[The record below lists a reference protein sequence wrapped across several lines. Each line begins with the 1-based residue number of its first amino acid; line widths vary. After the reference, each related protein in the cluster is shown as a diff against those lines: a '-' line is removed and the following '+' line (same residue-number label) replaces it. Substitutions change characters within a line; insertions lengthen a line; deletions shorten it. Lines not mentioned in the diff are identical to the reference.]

1 MTKTAEKAEPLLPAE
16 AATGIVHDQQAI
28 TLAAAPSEAGGSAT
42 RLNSEGTAE
51 MSLGAT
57 ALMPAAGATCP
68 ACKQPNHLGVTTCV
82 FCGTAL
88 EPIPPTAAT
97 SGYSD
102 RAAETS
108 DDPPP
113 SSRARFLAH
122 DSELPGLPVGDP
134 LIGVVVAER
143 YKIVEALGRGGM
155 GAVYKVEHVRIGKL
169 LAMKLLTGELSR
181 NPDVVRR
188 FKLEALTVSKLS
200 SPSTVQVFDFGAAEG
215 LTYLVMELVAGED
228 LGRTLRSQGPMLWSR
243 VARISIQVC
252 SSLAEAHQKGIV
264 HRDIKPENV
273 MLVRARDGSDLAKV
287 LDFGLAKLREG
298 EGLND
303 VTSQGAIVGTPY
315 FMAPEQIKGEAVD
328 ARTDIYALG
337 AMMYRALTGH
347 YPFTGTTPMA
357 VFTKHLTEMPTAPIE
372 RAPDLEIP
380 VGINRLV
387 LKALSKS
394 ADARFQK
401 VEELQA
407 RLIEELKS
415 VGIAS
420 VDNLLDSS
428 QLRRLARTSAADA
441 APAAPGATVLPKAE
455 IATRDEVFAY
465 ERKLRNQRYGA
476 IVGLGATLAVAA
488 AGGAKLLQLN
498 LARAR
503 EFKGVEVEPNDSA
516 REATLVP
523 LGREVMAQLGR
534 RLDPTH
540 GDRDFFAF
548 DIPAAPSSGGTSA
561 LIRLEVSALPNLAMC
576 TMIYKQGFSTA
587 LGQYCVGRPGRD
599 LVIST
604 LRLEPGRYL
613 VTELQDLDPYGGS
626 PPFIYENISDSYKL
640 LVAAASP
647 EQGREIEPNDQVASA
662 EQISPGTA
670 ITAAI
675 GWAHDEDVFC
685 IPAQTP
691 GKIRWKVRDGLRD
704 TGLVQATPI
713 RGGEEGAPVRIHRG
727 SSGKTSP
734 TDVLNPWISAPIA
747 GTNDVPRCI
756 RIALG
761 KDTWAGERASVMPSG
776 GSETYVVKVEAV
788 PEVSGVLERGTE
800 GNGGER
806 RGDQNLTQR
815 RKDAKTQKGEKE
827 K

>member
-1 MTKTAEKAEPLLPAE
+1 MTNKADKAEPPLLVGS
-16 AATGIVHDQQAI
+16 AAGVTHDPQAV
-28 TLAAAPSEAGGSAT
+28 TLAAIPSEAAGSAT
-42 RLNSEGTAE
+42 RLSPEGSSEAVLE
-51 MSLGAT
+51 AT
-57 ALMPAAGATCP
+57 AVMPAAGSVCP
-68 ACKQPNHLGVTTCV
+68 ACKQPNHLGVSTCV
-82 FCGTAL
+82 FCNAVI
-88 EPIPPTAAT
+88 EPGAPAAAT
-97 SGYSD
+97 SGYSE
-102 RAAETS
+102 RSAPTS
-108 DDPPP
+108 DPPP
-113 SSRARFLAH
+113 SSRAQFMAH

-228 LGRTLRSQGPMLWSR
+228 LGRTLRSQGPMPWSR
-243 VARISIQVC
+243 VARIIIQVC

-347 YPFTGTTPMA
+347 YPFNGTTPMA
-357 VFTKHLTEMPTAPIE
+357 VFTKHLTELPTSPID

-387 LKALSKS
+387 LKALSKN
-394 ADARFQK
+394 AEARFQK
-401 VEELQA
+401 VEDVQA
-407 RLIEELKS
+407 RLVEELKS
-415 VGIAS
+415 VGISSAE
-420 VDNLLDSS
+420 NLLDSS
-428 QLRRLARTSAADA
+428 ELRRLARASAGDTA
-441 APAAPGATVLPKAE
+441 APPAPGVPALPKAE

-465 ERKLRNQRYGA
+465 ERTLRRQRYGA
-476 IVGLGATLAVAA
+476 LVGLGATLLVAV

-503 EFKGVEVEPNDSA
+503 EFTGVEVEPNDSA
-516 REATLVP
+516 REATPVP
-523 LGREVMAQLGR
+523 LGQEVTAQLGR
-534 RLDPTH
+534 RVDPTH

-548 DIPAAPSSGGTSA
+548 DLPASPSSGGTSA
-561 LIRLEVSALPNLAMC
+561 LIRLEVSSLPNLAMC
-576 TMIYKQGFSTA
+576 TLIYKQGFSTA
-587 LGQYCVGRPGRD
+587 LAQYCIGRAGRD
-599 LVIST
+599 LVIPA
-604 LRLEPGRYL
+604 LRLDPGRYL
-613 VTELQDLDPYGGS
+613 ITELQDLDPYGGP
-626 PPFIYENISDSYKL
+626 PPFIHENVSDSYRL
-640 LVAAASP
+640 LAASVEP
-647 EQGREIEPNDQVASA
+647 DRGHEIEPNDQVASA
-662 EQISPGTA
+662 EQLSPGSALTA
-670 ITAAI
+670 SI
-675 GWAHDEDVFC
+675 GWSHDEDVFC
-685 IPAQTP
+685 IPEQTP

-704 TGLVQATPI
+704 VGLLQATPI

-734 TDVLNPWISAPIA
+734 TDVLNPWISPVIA
-747 GTNDVPRCI
+747 GANDAPRCI
-756 RIALG
+756 RIGLG
-761 KDTWAGERASVMPSG
+761 KDPWAGERASAMPSG
-776 GSETYVVKVEAV
+776 GSEAYVVEVEAV
-788 PEVSGVLERGTE
+788 P
-800 GNGGER
+800 
-806 RGDQNLTQR
+806 
-815 RKDAKTQKGEKE
+815 
-827 K
+827 

>member
-1 MTKTAEKAEPLLPAE
+1 MTKEAEQAEPPPL
-16 AATGIVHDQQAI
+16 I
-28 TLAAAPSEAGGSAT
+28 AAASVISNDPQAVTLVASLDGESSGAARITAGGVP
-42 RLNSEGTAE
+42 EV
-51 MSLGAT
+51 SLGPT
-57 ALMPAAGATCP
+57 AIMPAIDASAP
-68 ACKQPNHLGVTTCV
+68 A
-82 FCGTAL
+82 
-88 EPIPPTAAT
+88 AAA
-97 SGYSD
+97 SGYVD
-102 RAAETS
+102 RAAEAS
-108 DDPPP
+108 DAPP
-113 SSRARFLAH
+113 SSRGHFLAH

-228 LGRTLRSQGPMLWSR
+228 LGRTLRSQGPLPWSR
-243 VARISIQVC
+243 VARIIIQVC
-252 SSLAEAHQKGIV
+252 SSLSEAHQKGIV
-264 HRDIKPENV
+264 HRDIKPENI

-347 YPFTGTTPMA
+347 YPFNGTTPMA
-357 VFTKHLTEMPTAPIE
+357 VFTKHLTEMPTEPAE
-372 RAPDLEIP
+372 RAPELDIP
-380 VGINRLV
+380 MRISRLV
-387 LKALSKS
+387 MKALSKS
-394 ADARFQK
+394 AEARFQK
-401 VEELQA
+401 VEDLQA
-407 RLIEELKS
+407 RLVEELKS
-415 VGIAS
+415 VGVSSA
-420 VDNLLDSS
+420 DNLLDSG
-428 QLRRLARTSAADA
+428 QLRRLARASGPDVAA
-441 APAAPGATVLPKAE
+441 AAPGATTLLKAE

-465 ERKLRNQRYGA
+465 ERKLRRQRYGA
-476 IVGLGATLAVAA
+476 ILGVSATILIAA
-488 AGGAKLLQLN
+488 AGAAKLLQLN

-516 REATLVP
+516 KEAMPVP
-523 LGREVMAQLGR
+523 LGREVVAQLGR

-548 DIPAAPSSGGTSA
+548 DFPAAPASGGASA
-561 LIRLEVSALPNLAMC
+561 MIRLEVSALPNLAMC
-576 TMIYKQGFSTA
+576 TLIYKQGFPTA

-599 LVIST
+599 LVIPA

-613 VTELQDLDPYGGS
+613 VTELQDLDPYGGP
-626 PPFIYENISDSYKL
+626 PPFIHENISDSYKL
-640 LVAAASP
+640 VATSVEP
-647 EQGREIEPNDQVASA
+647 QQGQEIEPNDQVASA
-662 EQISPGTA
+662 EQLSPGSALTA
-670 ITAAI
+670 SI

-685 IPAQTP
+685 IPGQTP

-704 TGLVQATPI
+704 AGLLQATPT
-713 RGGEEGAPVRIHRG
+713 RGAEEGAPVRIHLGR
-727 SSGKTSP
+727 SGKTSS
-734 TDVLNPWISAPIA
+734 TDVLNPWISPAIA
-747 GTNDVPRCI
+747 WIDDVPRCL
-756 RIALG
+756 RVALG
-761 KDTWAGERASVMPSG
+761 KDPWAAERASVVPSG
-776 GSETYVVKVEAV
+776 GSEAYVVEVEAV
-788 PEVSGVLERGTE
+788 P
-800 GNGGER
+800 
-806 RGDQNLTQR
+806 
-815 RKDAKTQKGEKE
+815 
-827 K
+827 